1 MIYMNDRAFLDT
13 NILVYAYDQNDP
25 VKQKK
30 AQELITTGIE
40 QENLVLSVQ
49 VLGEFFNVVTRRIPQ
64 PVTSDEAREIIT
76 SMCIL
81 PVQEIDLSMVN
92 RAIDTHEKYQIAYW
106 DALII
111 SAAHCRVPVARRPR
125 KIKPLPVARPADKD
139 AMWCGQGSAG

>member
-13 NILVYAYDQNDP
+13 NILVYAYDQHDP

-64 PVTSDEAREIIT
+64 PVTSDEAREVIASIG
-76 SMCIL
+76 IL
-81 PVQEIDLSMVN
+81 PVQEIDLAMVN
-92 RAIDTHEKYQIAYW
+92 RAIDVHKKYQIAYW

-111 SAAHCRVPVARRPR
+111 SAAERSGCKLILTEDLR
-125 KIKPLPVARPADKD
+125 D
-139 AMWCGQGSAG
+139 GQTYHDILVRNPFTEGF